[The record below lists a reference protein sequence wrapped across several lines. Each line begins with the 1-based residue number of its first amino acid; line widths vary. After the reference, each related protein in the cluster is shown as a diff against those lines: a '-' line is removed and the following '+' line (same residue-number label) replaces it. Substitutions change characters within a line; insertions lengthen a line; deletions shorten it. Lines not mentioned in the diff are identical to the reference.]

1 MNERFT
7 TLLRRE
13 WMQHQT
19 GWLLVIGVPLA
30 LLLGVAVFGRTVV
43 ELDHNEMPDAPL
55 AMVFATVAA
64 SAALAMMLSW
74 LAALLQ
80 APGLARRDAQDRSI
94 EFWSSLPLSHWQSLG
109 ATLLAHLLLVPWLA
123 LASGMTVGLLVS
135 VIVAGKTFGLGAW
148 LALPWAT
155 IVPAVLAVVLRLG
168 VGLLLATLWMSP
180 LILGL
185 MAASAWLKRWGVPA
199 VVLTLVLGALVLDKL
214 YGITIVGDT
223 LAALVH
229 HASQALVGADR
240 AETARQLQFDGNV
253 DLAGALGRVPGWALS
268 DFGVALRDLATPAF
282 AAAVAAGATAFGLIW
297 FQRARGG

>member
-13 WMQHQT
+13 WMQHQR

-30 LLLGVAVFGRTVV
+30 LLLGIAVFGHTVV
-43 ELDHNEMPDAPL
+43 EFDDHEMRDTPL

-64 SAALAMMLSW
+64 SAALAMLLSW

-80 APGLARRDAQDRSI
+80 APGLARRDVQDRSS
-94 EFWSSLPLSHWQSLG
+94 EFWSSLPVSHWQSLG

-123 LASGMTVGLLVS
+123 LASGLTVGLLVS
-135 VIVAGKTFGLGAW
+135 AIIAGKAFGLGTW

-168 VGLLLATLWMSP
+168 LGLLLATLWLSP

-199 VVLTLVLGALVLDKL
+199 VVLTLVLGALVLDNL
-214 YGITIVGDT
+214 YGITVVGDT
-223 LAALVH
+223 LGALFH

-240 AETARQLQFDGNV
+240 ADMARQLHLDGHV
-253 DLAGALGRVPGWALS
+253 DLARAIGLVPGWALN
-268 DFGVALRDLATPAF
+268 DFGAALRDLATPAF
-282 AAAVAAGATAFGLIW
+282 AGAAAAGAAAFALIW